1 MVVQYFKVL
10 VGLKVLIMFMLDL
23 SRKSDFDQIYI
34 NYFIWV
40 IGVIMLLKEM
50 YGLFQIMVVIGY
62 KYIQFFM
69 VYLRVDKEEKI
80 RMGYICSNFEVIL

>member
-23 SRKSDFDQIYI
+23 SRKCDFDQIYI

-80 RMGYICSNFEVIL
+80 RMGYSNFEVIL

>member
-23 SRKSDFDQIYI
+23 SRKCDFDQIYI

-69 VYLRVDKEEKI
+69 VYLRVDKKEKI
-80 RMGYICSNFEVIL
+80 RMGYSNFEVIL